1 MRLYLVDDD
10 AEDAELFTEAVNSI
24 DSTIEVHWF
33 DNVRVALDSL
43 LNENTK
49 PDAIFLDLNIPR
61 VSGKE
66 LLKMLRDNATTET
79 IPVVIYSTSIS
90 PKDIDDT
97 TPFQVASYLQKPE
110 SFSVLCTRLSEVL
123 KMLG

>member
-33 DNVRVALDSL
+33 DNVLVALDSL